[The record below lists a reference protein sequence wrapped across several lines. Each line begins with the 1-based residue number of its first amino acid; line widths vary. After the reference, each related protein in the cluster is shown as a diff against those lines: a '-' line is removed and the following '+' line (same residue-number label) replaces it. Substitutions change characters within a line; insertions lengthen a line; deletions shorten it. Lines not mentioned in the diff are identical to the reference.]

1 MSMFLKVNNKH
12 VIKSGTDF
20 RYMCQLTLTFESGKK
35 PKVTTE
41 QITIDKS
48 IAEDTDVKDIVDH
61 YEGTDEYT
69 SAKRRNYDHILFW

>member
-1 MSMFLKVNNKH
+1 MSIFLKVNNKH

-20 RYMCQLTLTFESGKK
+20 RYMCQLTLTFEPGKK
-35 PKVTTE
+35 PTVTTE

-48 IAEDTDVKDIVDH
+48 IAEDTEVKDIVDH

-69 SAKRRNYDHILFW
+69 ERRNYDHIIFW